1 MKETDSEQSQV
12 DGQPKKDD
20 TAPKTSSTAYEL
32 PWYCLWLFVSALSW
46 HLNELHVAKDSE
58 PAAFFF
64 FFTTTE
70 LPSSSFFAVSCSL

>member
-32 PWYCLWLFVSALSW
+32 PWYCLWLFVSALPV
-46 HLNELHVAKDSE
+46 VAFK
-58 PAAFFF
+58 
-64 FFTTTE
+64 
-70 LPSSSFFAVSCSL
+70 